1 MAATG
6 AEEQLIEAL
15 RKRLHTS
22 GPLPKVQHVTA
33 AVALVREPSLKA
45 SKACNDAGVPKGGA
59 RSRVEEYRKRIV
71 GESLLSVCAPSIS
84 LSADWIEAYSAA
96 GQDWL
101 EAHGAAYGLDW
112 LEAHGAANVEAEG
125 GPQRFAS
132 DDPDM
137 ESSEYSELSIFY
149 AGEGCGK
156 PFIDIQ
162 NGDLQVVG
170 SKTECFSNAEIATAK
185 ALQLP
190 YDEAPD
196 EFEDTPRPAFPLLV
210 TKDWIEKNTPNIE
223 ILWVNPLEVS
233 EDGKHVTRW
242 LEAYNRDQAEGE
254 CCHGMSNP
262 LATVEYDFPSANGE
276 QDLFAR
282 QRRIDAFAKREM
294 ACLRE
299 LDGYANAEYR
309 ARKVQMKREKCNR

>member
-33 AVALVREPSLKA
+33 AVAMVREPSLKA
-45 SKACNDAGVPKGGA
+45 SKACDDAGVPKGGA
-59 RSRVEEYRKRIV
+59 RSRVEEYRKRIQS
-71 GESLLSVCAPSIS
+71 ESLLSVCAPSIS
-84 LSADWIEAYSAA
+84 PSVSWIEEDSAA
-96 GQDWL
+96 GQAWL
-101 EAHGAAYGLDW
+101 AAY
-112 LEAHGAANVEAEG
+112 EQRVEAEY
-125 GPQRFAS
+125 GPPPHRLVS
-132 DDPDM
+132 DDPCNPNYESSDH

-162 NGDLQVVG
+162 TESFHVVG
-170 SKTECFSNAEIATAK
+170 SKEECFSNAEIATAK

-210 TKDWIEKNTPNIE
+210 SKDWIEKNTPNIE
-223 ILWVNPLEVS
+223 ILWVDPLEVS

-262 LATVEYDFPSANGE
+262 LVTVEYDFPSANGE

-299 LDGYANAEYR
+299 LDGYANAEHR
-309 ARKVQMKREKCNR
+309 ARKVQMKREKCDR

>member
-1 MAATG
+1 M
-6 AEEQLIEAL
+6 
-15 RKRLHTS
+15 
-22 GPLPKVQHVTA
+22 
-33 AVALVREPSLKA
+33 
-45 SKACNDAGVPKGGA
+45 
-59 RSRVEEYRKRIV
+59 
-71 GESLLSVCAPSIS
+71 
-84 LSADWIEAYSAA
+84 
-96 GQDWL
+96 
-101 EAHGAAYGLDW
+101 
-112 LEAHGAANVEAEG
+112 
-125 GPQRFAS
+125 
-132 DDPDM
+132 
-137 ESSEYSELSIFY
+137 
-149 AGEGCGK
+149 
-156 PFIDIQ
+156 
-162 NGDLQVVG
+162 VG
-170 SKTECFSNAEIATAK
+170 SKEECFSNAEIATAK

-196 EFEDTPRPAFPLLV
+196 EFEDTPRPAFPLLG

-223 ILWVNPLEVS
+223 ILWVDPLEVS

-262 LATVEYDFPSANGE
+262 LVTVEYDFPSANGE

-309 ARKVQMKREKCNR
+309 ARKVQMKREKCD